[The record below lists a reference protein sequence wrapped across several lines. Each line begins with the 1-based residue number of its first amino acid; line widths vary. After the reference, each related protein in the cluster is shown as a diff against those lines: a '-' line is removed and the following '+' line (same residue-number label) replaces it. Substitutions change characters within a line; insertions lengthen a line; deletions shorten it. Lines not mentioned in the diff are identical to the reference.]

1 MSEGMDDTFNANP
14 ETHFSWALGDDYD
27 CDTCGNTW
35 NEAELDLDWD
45 GEGEGAWMFGYRT
58 GCYGGN
64 SVTST
69 EDGAVDKLEVLFKEV
84 RGYPEWSV
92 EIEKQIRGLLHL

>member
-1 MSEGMDDTFNANP
+1 MSESVDAP
-14 ETHFSWALGDDYD
+14 ETNFSWSLGDDYD
-27 CDTCGNTW
+27 CETCGYTW

-45 GEGEGAWMFGYRT
+45 GEGQGVWMFGYRT

-69 EDGAVDKLEVLFKEV
+69 QEDAAEKLEVLLKEV
-84 RGYPEWSV
+84 SQYPEWSAD
-92 EIEKQIRGLLHL
+92 IEKKVRTLLNR